1 MVANTFIYL
10 SYKADF
16 LFYCIIIFL
25 SNVTF
30 IKIIISQIGGTCMF
44 HHLC

>member
-16 LFYCIIIFL
+16 LFYCIIIIFL

-30 IKIIISQIGGTCMF
+30 IKIIISQIGGT
-44 HHLC
+44 